1 MNNFRIVIDID
12 DWNDGWVTFMDK
24 VMSFDDNKT
33 INDVRHYAW
42 AIVPD
47 CRNASVDVFPAY

>member
-12 DWNDGWVTFMDK
+12 DWNDGWINFMDR
-24 VMSFDDNKT
+24 VMNFDDNKS
-33 INDVRHYAW
+33 IDDVRNFAW
-42 AIVPD
+42 GIVPD

>member
-12 DWNDGWVTFMDK
+12 DWNDGWITFMDK
-24 VMSFDDNKT
+24 VMSFDDNKS
-33 INDVRHYAW
+33 IDDVRHYAW

-47 CRNASVDVFPAY
+47 CRNASVDVFPA